1 MRKLLFLG
9 LIIGLT
15 IIISGCQAAAKNLS
29 PQKAEEKA
37 LSFINNYLVDPG
49 NEVSIKD
56 LTDDGSVYKMTV
68 VLKDGSELDAFL
80 SKDGKTFFPQ
90 GFDIEEISAEAEAL
104 GLEEDD
110 IIINLPKT
118 DRPVVELFVM
128 SHCPYGTQI
137 EKGILPVIELLGD
150 KIDFELKFCDYAMH
164 GQIELN
170 EQMNQYCIQKEQ
182 NDKFLAY
189 LACFLE
195 AGDSLV
201 CISKTGINQASLNN
215 CLAKTDKEYQVTAK
229 FEAKENWQSGYPPF
243 DVHSK
248 DNEKYEVRGS
258 PTLII
263 NGVQSSTG
271 RDAQSLLNAI
281 CSAFNSLPA
290 ECSQQLD
297 SATPAPGFGYEV
309 SASASSTADCGA

>member
-15 IIISGCQAAAKNLS
+15 IIISGCQAAARDLT
-29 PQKAEEKA
+29 PQKAEDQA
-37 LSFINNYLVDPG
+37 LSFINNYLVEPG

-104 GLEEDD
+104 GSEEDD

-189 LACFLE
+189 LSCFLE
-195 AGDSLV
+195 SGDSLA
-201 CISKTGINQASLNN
+201 CISKTGINQSSLNN
-215 CLAKTDKEYQVTAK
+215 CLAKTDKEYQVTSK
-229 FEAKENWQSGYPPF
+229 FEANENWQSGYPPF
-243 DVHSK
+243 DVHSE

-297 SATPAPGFGYEV
+297 SATPVPGFGYEV
-309 SASASSTADCGA
+309 SASANSTAGCGT